1 MVLIVESLNDNLEGF
16 FVLGT
21 HVKLS
26 LFVFVLRGFL
36 GEDGRL
42 GPGDGRSELIHK
54 GLHVFLLWI
63 LFPSLHEVVQFFSVF
78 LSHVK
83 SFKVLFLE
91 LLTGLGEVK
100 EFLEE
105 FFRVWIIGALQQ
117 VPFPS
122 VEGVV
127 ELPVDVHDLGNV
139 AELTLRGSSGSSD
152 LKVGELKIVSF
163 NGDVVRLFMLLTL
176 MIFRGLD

>member
-1 MVLIVESLNDNLEGF
+1 M
-16 FVLGT
+16 
-21 HVKLS
+21 
-26 LFVFVLRGFL
+26 
-36 GEDGRL
+36 
-42 GPGDGRSELIHK
+42 
-54 GLHVFLLWI
+54 HVFLLWI
-63 LFPSLHEVVQFFSVF
+63 LFPSPHKVVQFLPVF

-91 LLTGLGEVK
+91 LLTALGEVK

-139 AELTLRGSSGSSD
+139 AELTLRGSPGSSD
-152 LKVGELKIVSF
+152 LKVCELKIVSF
-163 NGDVVRLFMLLTL
+163 NGDVVRLFMLLGF

>member
-1 MVLIVESLNDNLEGF
+1 M
-16 FVLGT
+16 
-21 HVKLS
+21 
-26 LFVFVLRGFL
+26 
-36 GEDGRL
+36 
-42 GPGDGRSELIHK
+42 
-54 GLHVFLLWI
+54 
-63 LFPSLHEVVQFFSVF
+63 
-78 LSHVK
+78 SHVK

-139 AELTLRGSSGSSD
+139 AELTLRGSPGSSD
-152 LKVGELKIVSF
+152 LKVCELKIVSF
-163 NGDVVRLFMLLTL
+163 NGDVVRLFMLLGF